1 MSNQTAIAVGSA
13 VPDFVELNQ
22 LRYKAFE
29 LCDEWQ
35 EEVLPGVQDLCR
47 QLKVVMLDTDRSL
60 RDAVLSGTVLLGNK
74 VFAHSS
80 GKAVATSKIAE
91 VSEKQ
96 AALCSGLAQRTLRLE
111 LFSLS
116 AIDQQ
121 VLRLEKSVAE
131 LERGMPDELR
141 VQALETQHA
150 DIVEAIEAFNTPT
163 VTKAFKGL
171 IPSEEDIDA
180 ASALFKDPSVDP
192 KLLKFLSRK
201 LQSHLDALEGAQT
214 FHELTQVRK
223 RLYEKLQEARQL
235 RADAQMRKDKTRRE
249 LGATRAL
256 AGVGAIKDQWLQ
268 LVRKVEEYWQYC
280 SSLLTAGMDSD
291 KALIALE
298 DLYHYLQAVQKA
310 FERA

>member
-1 MSNQTAIAVGSA
+1 
-13 VPDFVELNQ
+13 
-22 LRYKAFE
+22 
-29 LCDEWQ
+29 
-35 EEVLPGVQDLCR
+35 
-47 QLKVVMLDTDRSL
+47 MLDTDRSL
-60 RDAVLSGTVLLGNK
+60 RDAVFSGTVLLGNK
-74 VFAHSS
+74 VFALPSD
-80 GKAVATSKIAE
+80 APVATSRIAE
-91 VSEKQ
+91 ASEMQ
-96 AALCSGLAQRTLRLE
+96 ATLCSGLAQGTLRLE

-121 VLRLEKSVAE
+121 VTRLEKSVAE
-131 LERGMPDELR
+131 LDEQGMPDEQRLQR
-141 VQALETQHA
+141 LETQHA
-150 DIVEAIEAFNTPT
+150 DIVEAIEAFNKPT
-163 VTKAFKGL
+163 VLKAFKGL
-171 IPSEEDIDA
+171 IPTEEDINA
-180 ASALFKDPSVDP
+180 AAALLKDPSVDP
-192 KLLKFLSRK
+192 KLLKLISGK
-201 LQSHLDALEGAQT
+201 LQSHLDALEGATT
-214 FHELTQVRK
+214 FRELTQVRK

-235 RADAQMRKDKTRRE
+235 RDDAQMRKDKTQRE